1 MTRIEAQDLAFDIR
15 TETGMRTNLLQ
26 IGNGEWVV
34 LVNRM
39 FVWSAQDWENAKGQ
53 V

>member
-1 MTRIEAQDLAFDIR
+1 MTKTEAQDLAFDIR
-15 TETGMRTNLLQ
+15 AETGICTNLLQ

-34 LVNRM
+34 LVNRI
-39 FVWSAQDWENAKGQ
+39 FVWDAQDWEKVKGQ